1 MGALIEIKDVEMLID
16 LQQKKYLNIMKTH
29 KATKTEWRIKLM
41 NRLNLSFDIKDKK
54 IVYKGDLNGKTLV
67 NFLVDNAIEEDF
79 K

>member
-1 MGALIEIKDVEMLID
+1 
-16 LQQKKYLNIMKTH
+16 MKTH

-54 IVYKGDLNGKTLV
+54 IIYKGDLNGKTLV
-67 NFLVDNAIEEDF
+67 HFLVDNAIEEDF

>member
-1 MGALIEIKDVEMLID
+1 
-16 LQQKKYLNIMKTH
+16 MKTH